1 MSSVSASPPEAPLR
15 TGIALTPP
23 DYARL
28 VRRAIFECDKWDPQV
43 EDVPALAPFPLM
55 LARGIWEQLA
65 ILAEALAAETLAA
78 ETELSHRPELHRVLG
93 LPRRVMAALRQAAD
107 RDASPG
113 VARLARFDFHP
124 TADGWRITEVNS
136 DVPGGLNEASGFSRL
151 MAESFPD
158 ATLPGDPAAAY
169 AAALLA
175 AGCGSRIA
183 LVHATAF
190 SDDHQVMRYLARE
203 LAARGAR
210 TALISPAQLRWV
222 EGLAQVVGVPW
233 TEPADILVRF
243 FPGEWL
249 PELPAATGWSHW
261 FAGGRT
267 PASNPAAALLTQ
279 SKRFPL
285 VWDAL
290 RTPLPTW
297 HALLPETRDPREV
310 GWRDGD
316 EWVVKPALG
325 RVGDGVGIAGVTAPG
340 DLKKIVHSVRWHPRH
355 WVAQRRFAATP
366 LTVAGESRYPSI
378 GVFTIGARAVGV
390 YGRVARRALIDS
402 KAQEA
407 AVLLDTGAAP

>member
-1 MSSVSASPPEAPLR
+1 MTLRLGTALPPTE
-15 TGIALTPP
+15 
-23 DYARL
+23 YARL

-43 EDVPALAPFPLM
+43 EDVSALAPFPLL
-55 LARGIWEQLA
+55 LARDGWDALA
-65 ILAEALAAETLAA
+65 RLAEALAAETLAA
-78 ETELSHRPELHRVLG
+78 ETELLHRPELHGVLG
-93 LPRRVMAALRQAAD
+93 LPRRVLAALRQVAP
-107 RDASPG
+107 RESCPG

-136 DVPGGLNEASGFSRL
+136 DVPGGLNEASGIARL
-151 MAESFPD
+151 MAEAFTD

-175 AGCGSRIA
+175 SGAGTRIA

-203 LAARGAR
+203 LDSRGAQ
-210 TALISPAQLRWV
+210 TVLISPAQLRWV
-222 EGLAQVVGVPW
+222 EGRAWVIGAPW
-233 TEPADILVRF
+233 TEPADTLVRF
-243 FPGEWL
+243 FPAEWL
-249 PELPAATGWSHW
+249 PELPRAAGWRHW
-261 FAGGRT
+261 FAAGRT

-290 RTPLPTW
+290 RTALPTW
-297 HALLPETRDPREV
+297 RALLPETRDPRDAA
-310 GWRDGD
+310 WLDGD
-316 EWVVKPALG
+316 EWVIKPALG

-340 DLKKIVHSVRWHPRH
+340 DWQRIVRSIRWHSRH
-355 WVAQRRFAATP
+355 WVAQRRFAAAP
-366 LTVAGESRYPSI
+366 LTVADEPRYPSI
-378 GVFTIGARAVGV
+378 GVFTIGTRAVGV

-407 AVLLDTGAAP
+407 AVLVETGVAP